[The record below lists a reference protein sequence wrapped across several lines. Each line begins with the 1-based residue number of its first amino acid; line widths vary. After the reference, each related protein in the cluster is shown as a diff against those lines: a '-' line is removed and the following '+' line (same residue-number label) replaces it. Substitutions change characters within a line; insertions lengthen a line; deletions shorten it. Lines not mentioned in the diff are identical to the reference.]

1 MRQLILMRHAEA
13 QPSSESGDVGRA
25 LTPRGQDDAERIGRA
40 LADRG
45 ARPDHAL
52 VSAARRA
59 QQTWE
64 AARGAFGDVVVE
76 VEGGL
81 YDADSAALRHR
92 IETIEDD
99 CGSLMLVAHNPAVH
113 RLAVDLLVDQAA
125 APSTLE
131 RLSGGFPPGSAV
143 IYTADSSGR
152 LAYDGFLRPDD
163 LA

>member
-25 LTPRGQDDAERIGRA
+25 LTPRGLEDAGRMGQA
-40 LADRG
+40 LAERG

-52 VSAARRA
+52 VSAAQRA
-59 QQTWE
+59 QQTWD
-64 AARGAFGDVVVE
+64 AACTAFGDVVVE
-76 VEGGL
+76 IERAL
-81 YDADSAALRHR
+81 YDADSATLRDR
-92 IETIEDD
+92 IEAIEDD
-99 CGSLMLVAHNPAVH
+99 CGSLMLVAHNPAIH

-131 RLSGGFPPGSAV
+131 RLSGGFPPGSVV

-152 LAYDGFLRPDD
+152 LAYDGFLRPSD

>member
-13 QPSSESGDVGRA
+13 QPSSDTGDIGRA
-25 LTPRGQDDAERIGRA
+25 LTERGQREAEIVGQA
-40 LADRG
+40 LAERG

-52 VSAARRA
+52 ISSARRA

-64 AARGAFGDVVVE
+64 GVRGAFGDVVTE
-76 VEGGL
+76 VERGL
-81 YDADSAALRHR
+81 YDADSVALRHR
-92 IETIEDD
+92 IEDAEDD
-99 CGSLMLVAHNPAVH
+99 CSSLILIGHNPAIH

-143 IYTADSSGR
+143 IFTADSSGR
-152 LAYDGFLRPDD
+152 LAYDGFLRPGD
-163 LA
+163 LT